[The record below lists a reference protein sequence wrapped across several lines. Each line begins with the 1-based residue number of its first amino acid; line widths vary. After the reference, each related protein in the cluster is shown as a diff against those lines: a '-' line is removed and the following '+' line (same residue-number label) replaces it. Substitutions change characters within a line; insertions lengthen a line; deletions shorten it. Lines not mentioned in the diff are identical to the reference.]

1 MFKLIGDSC
10 TDVTQELLN
19 DTKINLVPLTIQ
31 IGEDTILDDSSLNQS
46 TLLQKMKMSNES
58 PTTAC
63 PAPEAYMDLFHGEE
77 DVYVVTLSSKLS
89 GSYNS
94 ASVAKSMYLEE
105 NTEKNI
111 AIIDSLSASVGQT
124 LVLLKIKELA
134 DQGMPFTKVVEE
146 AEKFRDGMATKFL
159 LESLENLRKNGRLST
174 VKAFIANTLNLKP
187 IMRSNGH
194 GEIEKMDQA
203 RGMKR
208 ALDMLVASIVKDATD
223 AGNKI
228 LGIAHCNNLNRAQY
242 VRDEV
247 LKHVAFKDVI
257 IVGTAGISSVYAD
270 DGGIVV
276 CY

>member
-19 DTKINLVPLTIQ
+19 KTDIFLVPLAIQ
-31 IGEDTILDDSSLNQS
+31 IGEDIILDDSTLNQS
-46 TLLQKMKMSNES
+46 TLLQKMKRSNES
-58 PTTAC
+58 PITAC
-63 PAPEAYMDLFHGEE
+63 PAPEAYMNLFYGEE

-94 ASVAKSMYLEE
+94 ASVAKNMYLEE
-105 NTEKNI
+105 NKEKNI
-111 AIIDSLSASVGQT
+111 AVIDSLSASIGQT
-124 LVLLKIKELA
+124 LILLKIKELA
-134 DQGMPFTKVVEE
+134 EQGMPFTKVVEE
-146 AEKFRDGMATKFL
+146 AEKFRDGMATKFV

-174 VKAFIANTLNLKP
+174 VKAFLANTLNLKP

-208 ALDMLVASIVKDATD
+208 ALDMLIASIVKDATD
-223 AGNKI
+223 VGNRI
-228 LGIAHCNNLNRAQY
+228 LGIAHCNNLERAEY

-247 LKHVAFKDVI
+247 LKQVTFKDVV
-257 IVGTAGISSVYAD
+257 IVGTAGISSVYANA
-270 DGGIVV
+270 GGIIV